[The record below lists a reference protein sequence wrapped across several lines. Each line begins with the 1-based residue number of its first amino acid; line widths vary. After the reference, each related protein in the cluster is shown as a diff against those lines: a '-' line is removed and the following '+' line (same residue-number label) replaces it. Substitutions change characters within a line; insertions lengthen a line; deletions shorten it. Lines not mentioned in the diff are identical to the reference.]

1 MNTENF
7 KPLTNLSL
15 SEIEEKQMEIMF
27 RYEPSEKEIFE
38 NFDIDTYEDQ
48 EIFKKYC
55 WRVTEELT
63 EALEDTSHPQH
74 FKEEITDAFNFLLE
88 LYNLYGWS
96 VTDLSSLNYVPN
108 GKGEDLFLPENKS
121 TLESM
126 VMQVVKQIGLSA
138 NLLKNRKWR
147 QSQYLVDLYIF
158 EKRFKLIW
166 DYFLKL
172 LAGTGISVQELFDQW
187 SLKYQV
193 NLYRIRT
200 NY

>member
-7 KPLTNLSL
+7 KPLKGIDLKF
-15 SEIEEKQMEIMF
+15 IEEKQMEIMF
-27 RYEPSEKEIFE
+27 QYEPSERELFE

-48 EIFKKYC
+48 EVFKKYC

-63 EALEDTSHPQH
+63 EALEDIKHPQH
-74 FKEEITDAFNFLLE
+74 FKEEITDAFNFLIE

-96 VTDLSSLNYVPN
+96 VTELEPLDYKLQHEKYNLYELDLN
-108 GKGEDLFLPENKS
+108 
-121 TLESM
+121 
-126 VMQVVKQIGLSA
+126 QVVMDVIKRIGLAA

-158 EKRFKLIW
+158 EDRLRKVW
-166 DYFLKL
+166 DDFIEL
-172 LAGTGISVQELFDQW
+172 LFITGISKEELFDQW

-193 NLYRIRT
+193 NKFRIES